1 MPVDTPPPS
10 AYPSGPDVI
19 VDFVFDRGML
29 FIAIENIGDKPA
41 FEVRVKFSESIRGAE
56 GTKEISALPLFHN
69 LEFLAP
75 HKKITTFLDSS
86 AAYFRSKQPS
96 KVSAEIAFRDST
108 GTQKTV
114 TIHHNLD
121 IYRDIVHAELVPHP
135 VSE

>member
-10 AYPSGPDVI
+10 TYPSGPDVI

-56 GTKEISALPLFHN
+56 GTKDFSALPLFHN

-75 HKKITTFLDSS
+75 HKKITNFLDSS
-86 AAYFRSKQPS
+86 ASYFRSKQPT
-96 KVSAEIAFRDST
+96 KISAEIVFKESN
-108 GTQKTV
+108 GTQKSV
-114 TIHHNLD
+114 TIRHNLE
-121 IYRDIVHAELVPHP
+121 IYKDIVYAAPAEHP
-135 VSE
+135 SPE